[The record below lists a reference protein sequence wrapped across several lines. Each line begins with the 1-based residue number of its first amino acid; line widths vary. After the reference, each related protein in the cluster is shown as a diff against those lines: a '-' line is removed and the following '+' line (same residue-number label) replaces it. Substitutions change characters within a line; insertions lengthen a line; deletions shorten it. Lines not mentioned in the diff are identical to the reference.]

1 MKWDFISVF
10 VKFGGESVY
19 CEDELKDKMHGD
31 WTFGKNLM
39 LGGWSTG
46 SATKAP

>member
-1 MKWDFISVF
+1 MA
-10 VKFGGESVY
+10 VKFGGESVHF
-19 CEDELKDKMHGD
+19 EDVLKDKTHGD
-31 WTFGKNLM
+31 RTFGKNLM